1 MLCGHVMNAG
11 ISLEKRSMNIY
22 FHVFLCILIFY
33 ALFYM
38 ASSVSAGFM
47 RIEHFD
53 WMLPFR
59 HAIAPSLSSS
69 QYLVHVISAE
79 ITFFLSGLL
88 FVPVV
93 GSMVWDYS
101 ATVTFV
107 HVLICC
113 AVTQEFPLMWQWWL
127 QIGCGLFLM
136 IMCGQTLAYFS
147 CRTVNQR
154 YMSTI

>member
-1 MLCGHVMNAG
+1 MHCGNAMNAG
-11 ISLEKRSMNIY
+11 ISLEKRNTKIH

-38 ASSVSAGFM
+38 TCTVCAGIL
-47 RIEHFD
+47 RIEDFD

-59 HAIAPSLSSS
+59 HTITPSLSSS

-79 ITFFLSGLL
+79 ITFLLSGLL

-107 HVLICC
+107 HVFVCY
-113 AVTQEFPLMWQWWL
+113 
-127 QIGCGLFLM
+127 GGSGLFLM
-136 IMCGQTLAYFS
+136 ITCGQTLAYLTCGS
-147 CRTVNQR
+147 ANQR
-154 YMSTI
+154 HLSTI

>member
-1 MLCGHVMNAG
+1 MHCGNAMNAG
-11 ISLEKRSMNIY
+11 ISLEKRNTKIH

-38 ASSVSAGFM
+38 TCTVCAGIL
-47 RIEHFD
+47 RIEDFD

-59 HAIAPSLSSS
+59 HTITPSLSSS

-79 ITFFLSGLL
+79 ITFLLSGLL

-107 HVLICC
+107 HVFVCYG
-113 AVTQEFPLMWQWWL
+113 VTQEFPLMWQWWL
-127 QIGCGLFLM
+127 HIGSGLFLM
-136 IMCGQTLAYFS
+136 ITCGQTLAYLTCGS
-147 CRTVNQR
+147 ANQR
-154 YMSTI
+154 HLSTI